1 MSTMYIAC
9 NNSVN
14 LGFFLGDV
22 ITLIKTAYLFV
33 ENEHHD
39 EIFLSLLEH
48 DPLNFLW
55 WKFID
60 SHGVRVLWD
69 DWVPGD
75 KEARNRF
82 LQERIDAYKV
92 HNIPFDTYKELYT
105 RLDGEGRQCLLC
117 GEHRG
122 LGKRNIFEYYYCGQQ
137 QCASNPKGLGQFDP
151 GLIKYQCQE
160 STPKRSVFIAPH
172 EHSQRNRIFTLQ
184 FWEKVTGLLLKKGVH
199 VTLNSL
205 TLMKERRHPLLTVT
219 FKPFPSLINQIS
231 SQQLVVCGN
240 TGIGWV
246 AASTG
251 VPFIAMEKDMFFEEY
266 SFEKCGC
273 SMLLETVR
281 EPDPVYAAETVLRYL
296 DQEFENTG
304 EKAKW

>member
-1 MSTMYIAC
+1 MYVAC
-9 NNSVN
+9 NNSVK

-33 ENEHHD
+33 ENEPHD
-39 EIFLSLLEH
+39 EIILSLLEH

-55 WKFID
+55 SKFID
-60 SHGVRVLWD
+60 SYDVRVLWD
-69 DWVPGD
+69 DWVPED

-82 LQERIDAYKV
+82 LQERIDTHKV
-92 HNIPFDTYKELYT
+92 HKVSFDTYKELYA
-105 RLDGEGRQCLLC
+105 RLHGEERQCLLC

-122 LGKRNIFEYYYCGQQ
+122 LGKQNIFEYYYYGQQ
-137 QCASNPKGLGQFDP
+137 QCASNPKGLDQFNP
-151 GLIKYQCQE
+151 GLIKYQRQE
-160 STPKRSVFIAPH
+160 PTPKRSVFVVPY
-172 EHSQRNRIFTLQ
+172 EHSQKNRIFTLQ
-184 FWEKVTGLLLKKGVH
+184 FWEKVTSLLLKEGVH

-205 TLMKERRHPLLTVT
+205 TPMKNRWHPLLTIT
-219 FKPFPSLINQIS
+219 FKPYQSLINQVS

-251 VPFIAMEKDMFFEEY
+251 VPFIAMEKDMFLEEY

-273 SMLLETVR
+273 STLVETVR
-281 EPDPVYAAETVLRYL
+281 EPDPMYAAERVLHYL

-304 EKAKW
+304 QKAKW